1 MKRVLVYLAIT
12 FVWSWSWWISL
23 ATSGTVTHAGVGW
36 PTHLFGLLGPAIGA
50 FGTVGIFDGRTGLID
65 LWSRITKWRVRWW
78 WYALI
83 VVTALGAVVPGVV
96 DLSSA
101 LKYSGAPEWG
111 LFTILVVLVLNGF
124 GEEIGWRGFL
134 ADYFLK
140 KHSTA
145 VTAFLVWIIW
155 GVWHVPLF
163 WVVSSFLDLGLG
175 GTIGWALGLLSGSIW
190 LTWMYKGAGYSIL
203 IVALWHT
210 AFNFSTATDAT
221 AGVPAAVIS
230 TLVMIASVVVLC
242 FPRVWMKP
250 QFSR

>member
-12 FVWSWSWWISL
+12 FVWSWGWWISL
-23 ATSGTVTHAGVGW
+23 AASGVVTYAGVGW

-50 FGTVGIFDGRTGLID
+50 LVTVGIFDGRAGLGD
-65 LWSRITKWRVRWW
+65 LWSRITKWRVHWW
-78 WYALI
+78 WYVLI
-83 VVTALGAVVPGVV
+83 VVTAFGAIIPGIT
-96 DLSSA
+96 DLPST

-111 LFTILVVLVLNGF
+111 LFTIVVVLVLNGF

-140 KHSTA
+140 KHSTVA
-145 VTAFLVWIIW
+145 SAFYVWIIW
-155 GVWHVPLF
+155 GLWHVPLF
-163 WVVSSFLDLGLG
+163 WVVSSFMDLGFG

-230 TLVMIASVVVLC
+230 TLVMVASVVVLC
-242 FPRVWMKP
+242 FPRVWKKP
-250 QFSR
+250 NFR